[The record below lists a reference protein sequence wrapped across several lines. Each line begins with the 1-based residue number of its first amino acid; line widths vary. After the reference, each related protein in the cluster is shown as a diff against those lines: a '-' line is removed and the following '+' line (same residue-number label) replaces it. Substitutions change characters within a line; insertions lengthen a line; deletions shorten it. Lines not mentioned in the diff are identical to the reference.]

1 MINSVNY
8 DPSKSVSWKVPET
21 VLSHLNT
28 IYKIKNRS
36 AMRTWGLMLSLLHS
50 ALIEFGI
57 AVSLLSCVIKNL
69 P

>member
-1 MINSVNY
+1 MITAYNLHDSDGKLAIPLPRTNY
-8 DPSKSVSWKVPET
+8 
-21 VLSHLNT
+21 
-28 IYKIKNRS
+28 YKNRS

>member
-1 MINSVNY
+1 MIGY
-8 DPSKSVSWKVPET
+8 DRKTLKKTPTGGAS
-21 VLSHLNT
+21 
-28 IYKIKNRS
+28 KNRS